1 MIDQREETLRDD
13 LDKTL
18 NDHWEHIERTL
29 AQNYHHSKNNR
40 QSLAEID
47 MLNFL
52 NTNSFNTGFQEDLK
66 KAGDEFKKNR
76 DSFRDIFSK

>member
-1 MIDQREETLRDD
+1 
-13 LDKTL
+13 
-18 NDHWEHIERTL
+18 
-29 AQNYHHSKNNR
+29 
-40 QSLAEID
+40 

-52 NTNSFNTGFQEDLK
+52 NTNSFNNGFQEDLK